1 MPQRLPGDCSP
12 VLIMFV
18 YFVMVLSP
26 LFATAQSESDKT
38 WVNRLGMEFVLIPS
52 GTFQMGA
59 GNQESDE
66 LPLHQV
72 TISRPFYLGKYEV
85 TQGQWKAVMG
95 NNRSFFAGDEN
106 LPVESVW
113 WSDVNAF
120 IKKLNKM
127 EGQDTYR
134 LPTEAEWEYA
144 ARAGSTSSYSFG
156 NDPQQ
161 LKRYA
166 WYKDNSG
173 AKTHPVGQL
182 QPNAWGLFDIH
193 GNVWEWVQD
202 WYGRYTSQ
210 AVKDPQG
217 PSMGTHR
224 MRRGGGWNNF
234 AKACRTTNRYSVV
247 GFRDDFI
254 GFRLLRIA
262 K

>member
-1 MPQRLPGDCSP
+1 
-12 VLIMFV
+12 
-18 YFVMVLSP
+18 
-26 LFATAQSESDKT
+26 
-38 WVNRLGMEFVLIPS
+38 
-52 GTFQMGA
+52 
-59 GNQESDE
+59 
-66 LPLHQV
+66 
-72 TISRPFYLGKYEV
+72 
-85 TQGQWKAVMG
+85 MG
-95 NNRSFFAGDEN
+95 NNQSFFAGDEN

-217 PSMGTHR
+217 PSMGPREMEDLVKRYTTLFT
-224 MRRGGGWNNF
+224 RRASWRPIRSFVSDFLGYSRKTKELLSLQESIF
-234 AKACRTTNRYSVV
+234 KA
-247 GFRDDFI
+247 
-254 GFRLLRIA
+254 L